1 MRPDVRVRLERTIE
15 DIGPL
20 PVLGGTVAR
29 VRELAADP
37 DATTPQLVA
46 VIDEDE
52 SFSANLL
59 RYANSAAYA
68 RPLRART
75 IHQAVTMVGRDALV
89 RIALEASTY
98 GLLERLPGAGGRS
111 RGAMHLHA
119 VAVANCSAELARRT
133 GASVEVAHLAGLLH
147 DVGKLVLPL
156 AFGAEAVD
164 EVARASQSGAARVAL
179 EHELLGVDHAYAG
192 ALLCDQEGERGEL
205 FGTILFHHGGR
216 SGAES
221 PAPEAA
227 CVQLGNAVVGML
239 AGDEYDRE
247 LLHAALA
254 CLGADVA
261 VLDEVAEAA
270 LQAQASAAGAGAAV
284 PAGDA
289 GLAARVASLERLAST
304 DELTGLANRREWLA
318 RTRGRLA
325 AGEPG
330 TVLICDVDR
339 FKQVNDTAGHL
350 AADLVLTEI
359 ARVLARHGDAG
370 RLGGDEFAIWV
381 AGEPAAG
388 ERAAQAIVEAV
399 AAQLPGGG
407 ELPAVTVSIGAA
419 ATGAPGPSLTQLL
432 EAADAAL
439 YEAKEGG
446 RGQATVAGPDAEA
459 PAS

>member
-1 MRPDVRVRLERTIE
+1 MKPAVRVRLERTIE

-29 VRELAADP
+29 VRGLAADP

-98 GLLERLPGAGGRS
+98 SLLEQLPGAGGRS

-119 VAVANCSAELARRT
+119 VSVANCSAELAKRT
-133 GASVEVAHLAGLLH
+133 GASTEVAHLAGLLH
-147 DVGKLVLPL
+147 DIGKLVLPL
-156 AFGAEAVD
+156 AFDAEAVD
-164 EVARASQSGAARVAL
+164 ELARSRPSGTARAAL
-179 EHELLGVDHAYAG
+179 ERELLGVDHAYAG
-192 ALLCDQEGERGEL
+192 ALLSDQEGERGEL
-205 FGTILFHHGGR
+205 FQTIHLHHGGR
-216 SGAES
+216 EGGES
-221 PAPEAA
+221 PTREVA

-239 AGDEYDRE
+239 AGDEADQQ
-247 LLHAALA
+247 LLHAALT
-254 CLGADVA
+254 CLDASPA

-270 LQAQASAAGAGAAV
+270 LQAQTAGAGAGS
-284 PAGDA
+284 PSPDA

-318 RTRGRLA
+318 RARERLA
-325 AGEPG
+325 ASEQG

-339 FKQVNDTAGHL
+339 FKQINDSAGHMT
-350 AADLVLTEI
+350 ADLVLTEI

-370 RLGGDEFAIWV
+370 RLGGDEFALWV
-381 AGEPAAG
+381 AGTADAG
-388 ERAAQAIVEAV
+388 RAAADALVADV
-399 AAQLPGGG
+399 AARLPGDG
-407 ELPAVTVSIGAA
+407 ELPAVTLSVG
-419 ATGAPGPSLTQLL
+419 GAPTDGLGHDLTRLL

-439 YEAKEGG
+439 YEAKEAG
-446 RGQATVAGPDAEA
+446 RARAAVAGPSA
-459 PAS
+459 

>member
-1 MRPDVRVRLERTIE
+1 MKPDVRVRLERTIE

-29 VRELAADP
+29 VRDLAADP

-98 GLLERLPGAGGRS
+98 SLLEQLPGAGGRS

-119 VAVANCSAELARRT
+119 VSVANCSAELAKRT
-133 GASVEVAHLAGLLH
+133 GASTEVAHLAGLLH
-147 DVGKLVLPL
+147 DIGKLVLPL

-164 EVARASQSGAARVAL
+164 EVARTRHSGAGRVAL

-192 ALLCDQEGERGEL
+192 ALLSDQEGERGEL
-205 FGTILFHHGGR
+205 FQTILYHHGGR
-216 SGAES
+216 SGSES
-221 PAPEAA
+221 PTPEAA

-239 AGDEYDRE
+239 AGDEADQQ
-247 LLHAALA
+247 LLHAALG
-254 CLGADVA
+254 CLAASPA

-270 LQAQASAAGAGAAV
+270 LQGQAGGSGGTGPAAGGRDEV
-284 PAGDA
+284 

-318 RTRGRLA
+318 RARERLA
-325 AGEPG
+325 AQERG

-339 FKQVNDTAGHL
+339 FKQINDSAGHL
-350 AADLVLTEI
+350 TADLVLTEI

-370 RLGGDEFAIWV
+370 RLGGDEFAVWV
-381 AGEPAAG
+381 AGDVAAG
-388 ERAAQAIVEAV
+388 RAAADALVADV
-399 AAQLPGGG
+399 AARLPGDG
-407 ELPAVTVSIGAA
+407 ELPAVTLSVG
-419 ATGAPGPSLTQLL
+419 GAPTDAAGCDLTALL

-439 YEAKEGG
+439 YEAKEAG
-446 RGQATVAGPDAEA
+446 RARAQVV
-459 PAS
+459 S